1 MWFSHHID
9 ISPPI
14 LEVSVNR
21 DDFGARWLQF
31 NAPGRNIER
40 VSARSNDHDQPVGCD
55 EKWIF
60 SNKEKWRCFSHVTHL
75 PQNAGTH

>member
-1 MWFSHHID
+1 
-9 ISPPI
+9 
-14 LEVSVNR
+14 VSVNR

-31 NAPGRNIER
+31 DAPGRNIER

-60 SNKEKWRCFSHVTHL
+60 SNKEKWRFFSHVTHL
-75 PQNAGTH
+75 PQNAGPSLPFRTAVDQAVDF